1 VPAGCSVDCRAQF
14 GTRENHTPPRARP
27 RHVLSHAE
35 EQDPDVQRVHGK
47 RGVTAAMAPKK
58 VRVRRGGGFP
68 ASPASLFLARA
79 PAMAG
84 AASVRDVERPASRP
98 VTESTAAGTRRE
110 TDRLWHR
117 AFASIR
123 TPRSDSHRSRRA
135 RTGDFAAR
143 KRHERQQT
151 IERASVTESNHA
163 PSACPRLTD

>member
-1 VPAGCSVDCRAQF
+1 
-14 GTRENHTPPRARP
+14 
-27 RHVLSHAE
+27 
-35 EQDPDVQRVHGK
+35 
-47 RGVTAAMAPKK
+47 MAPKK

-143 KRHERQQT
+143 KHGTNGNKQSSALE
-151 IERASVTESNHA
+151 VTESNHA